1 MAIGALLAQSQPA
14 SASDPVVVGPD
25 TVQQLTIK
33 PHAKCLA
40 AESAAAPAPKI
51 VSIFPSDGQVVRPG
65 LLIFRITFDRP
76 MTCGG
81 FLAALAKFA
90 SPCPQHEQTFVET
103 FDHRT
108 VRTLCVTQPGQAYGL
123 VVGGDCSQPF
133 ESLDGQQFQPRAV
146 RFKTSDGAPVSSV
159 PEALAEE
166 AAGPSSSAT
175 ASLDSSITRG
185 LDGTWQGEVADQLGR
200 RPLILHVSTDAKGAL
215 GATLDSP
222 GRNAFGLPVF
232 GFRLRGNMVEF
243 ELPAVDDTYAGTLSA
258 DGSTISG
265 RWAQER
271 KPTDFTHVPGPKSC
285 VVHQPVN

>member
-1 MAIGALLAQSQPA
+1 MAIGALLAQGQPA
-14 SASDPVVVGPD
+14 AASGPVVVGPD
-25 TVQQLTIK
+25 TVQALTIK

-40 AESAAAPAPKI
+40 AEPATAPAPKL

-65 LLIFRITFDRP
+65 LLVFRVTFDRP

-81 FLAALAKFA
+81 FLTALAKFA

-103 FDHRT
+103 FDHKT
-108 VRTLCVTQPGQAYGL
+108 VRTLCVTQPGQAYGV

-133 ESLDGQQFQPRAV
+133 VSLDGQQFQPLAV
-146 RFKTSDGAPVSSV
+146 RFRTSDGQPVSSV

-166 AAGPSSSAT
+166 AAGPPSSTT
-175 ASLDSSITRG
+175 ARLDSPIIRG
-185 LDGTWQGEVADQLGR
+185 LDGTWHGEVADQLGR
-200 RPLILHVSTDAKGAL
+200 RPLILHVSTGAKGAL

-232 GFRLRGNMVEF
+232 GFRLRGNRVEF
-243 ELPAVDDTYAGTLSA
+243 ELPAVNDTYSGILSA

-271 KPTDFTHVPGPKSC
+271 KPTDFTYAPAARARSC
-285 VVHQPVN
+285 VSR